1 MNGVGVTELHH
12 TTRSVTCCVLSWP
25 DRLCI
30 HLFGDYCFELP
41 RPHGIEASRQDPHAD
56 NADANCA
63 HANAADAHKAHRNN
77 PNTHKA
83 HRHDSNSNDSTG
95 CYSDCDYL
103 GVKYSAFFLTRLV
116 ICSGIY
122 LTHFSGLV
130 CVFYVICRS
139 DVMEL

>member
-12 TTRSVTCCVLSWP
+12 TTRSVICSVWP
-25 DRLCI
+25 WSDRLCI
-30 HLFGDYCFELP
+30 YLFGDYCLELQ
-41 RPHGIEASRQDPHAD
+41 RPHCIEASRQDSHAD
-56 NADANCA
+56 NAGANCA

-83 HRHDSNSNDSTG
+83 HRHNSNSNDSTW

-122 LTHFSGLV
+122 LTHFSSLV

-139 DVMEL
+139 DGMEL

>member
-12 TTRSVTCCVLSWP
+12 TTRSVTCRVSSWP
-25 DRLCI
+25 DRLSI
-30 HLFGDYCFELP
+30 HLFGDYCFELQ

-83 HRHDSNSNDSTG
+83 HWHNSNSNDSTW
-95 CYSDCDYL
+95 CYSYCDYL
-103 GVKYSAFFLTRLV
+103 SVKYSAFFLTRLV

-130 CVFYVICRS
+130 CLFHVICRS